1 VDSNFDRAC
10 EFVVKTLEG
19 HVSDDPNDSGGFTVW
34 GLSSRYNPEVTRDMT
49 YEQAKKIYRAKYW
62 RLDCSRA
69 DWPLDLCFFDGFVNP
84 QDDPSVPGVGNDEIV
99 KYLGPWESR
108 EPYRYAYAFLILR
121 ADRYARRS
129 ADRYVRGH
137 IRRIGN
143 LLRFIE
149 NSKP

>member
-1 VDSNFDRAC
+1 
-10 EFVVKTLEG
+10 
-19 HVSDDPNDSGGFTVW
+19 
-34 GLSSRYNPEVTRDMT
+34 MT

-108 EPYRYAYAFLILR
+108 EPYRYAYAFLIVVTPSKMAAGSSYLLR